1 MYFKMG
7 KINMAGSRHNQDQ
20 MTPLDQLQMV
30 HGLNPTKIAQDRFLS
45 TRAIAEKEMNFIAT
59 LGL

>member
-1 MYFKMG
+1 
-7 KINMAGSRHNQDQ
+7 

-30 HGLNPTKIAQDRFLS
+30 HGLNPTKIAKDRFLS
-45 TRAIAEKEMNFIAT
+45 TKAMAEKEMNFIAT